1 MSEIKI
7 LKKDE
12 KFFSKEMSHTKLVG
26 YFKTKDNSLRIAFF
40 ENDEFVAFETPKAE
54 GTFISTVLEQDSHF
68 ELKNTN
74 TVFKSNGNV
83 EYVKYT
89 GVIKKDSAVNE

>member
-12 KFFSKEMSHTKLVG
+12 KFFNKEMSHTKLTG

-40 ENDEFVAFETPKAE
+40 ENSEFVAFETPKAE
-54 GTFISTVLEQDSHF
+54 GVFKSTILDNDSHYD
-68 ELKNTN
+68 LKNTN
-74 TVFKSNGNV
+74 TILKSNGDI
-83 EYVKYT
+83 EYIKYS
-89 GVIKKDSAVNE
+89 GVIKKDNSIIE